1 MAKKSGFNLNPGADA
16 TLVAAATKAA
26 MANVPKDLSGTFQA
40 MSASYEK
47 TMSTIGASFKQA
59 AFNIGKMGADL
70 ANTAIYNQQQINKGY
85 PHQILVEKEITEADF
100 EEAKEK
106 GLIGYTGDEPGA
118 DITEEEITVNAPEV
132 KVADKKERKVTTI
145 GDELKS
151 IRKELFD
158 LYLKTDP
165 ESRKRKA
172 ELRNKRDQ
180 FHNDIK
186 FLENAD
192 NFSDEILTSNNAD
205 LKTTGEFNLFMKQA
219 MNAYKTKTGKIN
231 DPKSEYHEFEAVL
244 TRDENDKLAFMFKN
258 AKGEFITGKDDD
270 LKPISEKG
278 KKPFVLTM
286 EKTNSLIKTKLDTTT
301 VNNINKAFNDLEKR
315 GSYAGTE
322 YMGDQFVNRLRP
334 LFEDEGTLHKL
345 IRMPMGNNGT
355 SLEHDLNNKSA
366 ESAEIFATLSG
377 TTLQKMLDEGYI
389 TDIGKEGI
397 TKEDFIGSDVAVS
410 NYKKVK
416 NAILDPDNDF
426 YDQQTTT
433 QIALDHVKRTGEV
446 FHLAGV
452 ARRKKNT
459 SPGGAGRGSGTGT
472 STELPFA
479 TRQNYYLSTAQKDA
493 GFTSKSQITGDDFNN
508 IYSVLESGEVNAG
521 EGGIWNVDT
530 ETNIWTRK
538 SDGATMSGNSMLRAL
553 QPIAEAPD
561 GYEGGLSLI
570 IGPDIT
576 KSNAFSKFRGT
587 EGDMSSDDEK
597 ETVTKKYLSKDKIK
611 KFNSLAD
618 QIAQEGGAG
627 AASGSYMLDYDIE
640 ERVRDRLKK
649 HFKDYPID
657 LKVMGG
663 DKMQII
669 YTLQNGEKMTHN
681 FIIDRLTS
689 KSRKK
694 DEKALI
700 KWLKGAIKTDS
711 KLKI

>member
-1 MAKKSGFNLNPGADA
+1 MAKTFNLNPGADT

-26 MANVPKDLSGTFQA
+26 MANVPKDLSGTFQN

-47 TMSTIGASFKQA
+47 TMSTIGTSFKQA
-59 AFNIGKMGADL
+59 AVNIGKMGRKAID
-70 ANTAIYNQQQINKGY
+70 TAIYNQQNINKGFSTE
-85 PHQILVEKEITEADF
+85 ILVEKEILGSKTE
-100 EEAKEK
+100 EQAKEVGK
-106 GLIGYTGDEPGA
+106 K
-118 DITEEEITVNAPEV
+118 EEEGALITTDPSDDPTGGVGTTTV
-132 KVADKKERKVTTI
+132 KTTI
-145 GDELKS
+145 GDELKN

-192 NFSDEILTSNNAD
+192 NFSDELLTSNNAD
-205 LKTTGEFNLFMKQA
+205 LNATGEFNLFMKQA

-231 DPKSEYHEFEAVL
+231 DPKSDYNGFEAVL
-244 TRDENDKLAFMFKN
+244 TRDENDKLAFMFKDAN
-258 AKGEFITGKDDD
+258 GDFITGKDDD
-270 LKPISEKG
+270 LKPTSSPGE
-278 KKPFVLTM
+278 KPFVLTM
-286 EKTNSLIKTKLDTTT
+286 DKTNNLIKTKLDSTT
-301 VNNINKAFNDLEKR
+301 VNNINKAFADLEKR

-355 SLEHDLNNKSA
+355 SLEHNLNNLSA
-366 ESAEIFATLSG
+366 ESAEIFTTLSG
-377 TTLQKMLDEGYI
+377 ATLQKMLDEGYI
-389 TDIGKEGI
+389 TDTGEKGI
-397 TKEDFIGSDVAVS
+397 TKEDFIGSSVAVS

-426 YDQQTTT
+426 YDQQATT
-433 QIALDHVKRTGEV
+433 QIALEHVKRTGEV
-446 FHLAGV
+446 FHLAGA

-459 SPGGAGRGSGTGT
+459 NTGDGDGGRGSGTDT
-472 STELPFA
+472 KLPFA
-479 TRQNYYLSTAQKDA
+479 TRQNYYLTKAQKDA
-493 GFTSKSQITGDDFNN
+493 GFSAPSQVTGDTFNN
-508 IYSVLESGEVNAG
+508 VLSILESGEVNVG
-521 EGGIWNVDT
+521 KDGIWNVDT

-553 QPIAEAPD
+553 QPIAKAPD

-587 EGDMSSDDEK
+587 EGDTSSDDEK

-618 QIAQEGGAG
+618 QIAQEGKAG
-627 AASGSYMLDYDIE
+627 AASGKFMLDYDIE
-640 ERVRDRLKK
+640 VRVRDRLIK
-649 HFKDYPID
+649 HFKGYPVD
-657 LKVMGG
+657 LKVIGG

-681 FIIDRLTS
+681 FIIDRLRE

-700 KWLKGAIKTDS
+700 KWLKGVIKTDS